1 MVVAP
6 LLLHMTRH
14 PGSAPPFAIPD
25 FDQAP
30 LLVIWE
36 TTQACGLACRHCR
49 ASARPWRDPGEL
61 TTDEGLRLIDAV
73 ADMGTPLLIL
83 SGGDPLNR
91 PDLARLVACG
101 KARGLRM
108 ATIPAA
114 TEQLTYERVA
124 ELKAA
129 GLDQIAFSLDFP
141 RADLHDAF
149 RCVPGAFE
157 RTVQAAGWARRLGLP
172 LQINTTVCGET
183 APFLEEM
190 ADFVAKLGIV
200 FWEVFFLVP
209 MGRGTLVRGLKADE
223 CERLFEVLWRV
234 ESRGQFVLKVTE
246 APQYRRWVAQ
256 NGGPAAA
263 PGGRP
268 TVAHAPIGLSP
279 KAVNSGKGFLF
290 VSHLGEIFPSGFLP
304 LPVGSVRETSLADA
318 YRQSR
323 VFLDLRNP
331 DWLKGRCGRCEFRAT
346 CGGSRARAFAITG
359 DAAATDPWCAY
370 RPAASVARSA
380 SWSA

>member
-1 MVVAP
+1 MR
-6 LLLHMTRH
+6 T
-14 PGSAPPFAIPD
+14 PGAPPPFRIPD

-36 TTQACGLACRHCR
+36 TTQACGLSCRHCR
-49 ASARPWRDPGEL
+49 ASAQPGRNPGEL
-61 TTDEGLRLIDAV
+61 SSEEGLRLVDAV
-73 ADMGTPLLIL
+73 AEMGTPLFIL

-91 PDLARLVACG
+91 PDLAELVRHG

-114 TEQLTYERVA
+114 TEQLTYERLA
-124 ELKAA
+124 ELKDA

-141 RADLHDAF
+141 RADLHDGF
-149 RCVPGAFE
+149 RLAAGAFD
-157 RTVQAAGWARRLGLP
+157 RTMQAAGWARRLGLP

-183 APFLEEM
+183 APYLAELGH
-190 ADFVAKLGIV
+190 FVANLGIV

-209 MGRGTLVRGLKADE
+209 MGRGKLLRGLSAAE
-223 CERLFEVLWRV
+223 CERLFATLWEI
-234 ESRGQFVLKVTE
+234 ESKGRFVLKVTE

-256 NGGPAAA
+256 HAAA
-263 PGGRP
+263 ERSWLA
-268 TVAHAPIGLSP
+268 TVAHAHAPIGLSP

-304 LPVGSVRETSLADA
+304 TPAGNVRTMPLARA
-318 YRQSR
+318 YRESR
-323 VFLDLRNP
+323 VFRDLR
-331 DWLKGRCGRCEFRAT
+331 DADTLRGRCGRCEFRAT
-346 CGGSRARAFAITG
+346 CGGSRARAFALTG

-370 RPAASVARSA
+370 VPQAQTTRSV

>member
-1 MVVAP
+1 M
-6 LLLHMTRH
+6 LRH
-14 PGSAPPFAIPD
+14 PGGPPPFTVPD
-25 FDQAP
+25 FERAP

-61 TTDEGLRLIDAV
+61 TTDEGLRLVDAV

-91 PDLARLVACG
+91 SDLARFVGHG

-114 TEQLTYERVA
+114 TEQLTYERLA
-124 ELKAA
+124 ELKVA
-129 GLDQIAFSLDFP
+129 GLDQVAFSLDFP

-149 RCVPGAFE
+149 RGVPGAFE
-157 RTVQAAGWARRLGLP
+157 RTVEAAGWARRLGLP

-183 APFLEEM
+183 AAYLEEM
-190 ADFVAKLGIV
+190 AGFVASLGIV

-209 MGRGTLVRGLKADE
+209 MGRGTLLRGLKADQ
-223 CERLFEVLWRV
+223 CERLFEVLWGA
-234 ESRGQFVLKVTE
+234 ESKGQFVLKVTE

-256 NGGPAAA
+256 HRFLAGSDGS
-263 PGGRP
+263 RP
-268 TVAHAPIGLSP
+268 VQVAYAPIGLSP

-304 LPVGSVRETSLADA
+304 LPVGNVRTTSIARA
-318 YRQSR
+318 YRESR
-323 VFLDLRNP
+323 AFLDLRDP
-331 DWLKGRCGRCEFRAT
+331 DWLKGRCRRCEFRAT

-359 DAAATDPWCAY
+359 DPAATDPWCAY
-370 RPAASVARSA
+370 RPMDTAPLVA
-380 SWSA
+380 SWNA

>member
-1 MVVAP
+1 MI
-6 LLLHMTRH
+6 RH
-14 PGSAPPFAIPD
+14 PGGPPPFTVPD
-25 FDQAP
+25 FDRAP

-36 TTQACGLACRHCR
+36 TSQACGLACRHCR

-61 TTDEGLRLIDAV
+61 TTEEGLSLVDAV

-91 PDLARLVACG
+91 PDLARFVARG

-114 TEQLTYERVA
+114 TDQLTYERLA

-141 RADLHDAF
+141 RADLHDRF
-149 RCVPGAFE
+149 RGVPGAFA
-157 RTVQAAGWARRLGLP
+157 RTVEAAGWARRLGLP
-172 LQINTTVCGET
+172 LQVNTTVCGET

-190 ADFVAKLGIV
+190 ADFVASLGIV

-209 MGRGTLVRGLKADE
+209 MGRGVLLRGLKADQ
-223 CERLFEVLWRV
+223 CERLFEVLWRA
-234 ESRGQFVLKVTE
+234 ESKGRFVLKVTE

-256 NGGPAAA
+256 NGVAGSRATP
-263 PGGRP
+263 
-268 TVAHAPIGLSP
+268 VAHAPIGLSP

-290 VSHLGEIFPSGFLP
+290 VSHVGDIYPSGFLP
-304 LPVGSVRETSLADA
+304 LPAGNVRATSLAAA
-318 YRQSR
+318 YRESQA
-323 VFLDLRNP
+323 FLDLRNP
-331 DWLKGRCGRCEFRAT
+331 DWLKGRCRCCEFRAT

-359 DAAATDPWCAY
+359 DASATDPWCAY
-370 RPAASVARSA
+370 RPAVFVKRSV
-380 SWSA
+380 SWNA

>member
-1 MVVAP
+1 M
-6 LLLHMTRH
+6 RH
-14 PGSAPPFAIPD
+14 PGAAPPFVIPD
-25 FDQAP
+25 FERAP

-61 TTDEGLRLIDAV
+61 STEEGLGLVDAV
-73 ADMGTPLLIL
+73 ADMGTPLMVL

-91 PDLARLVACG
+91 PDLARFVAYG

-114 TEQLTYERVA
+114 TEQLTYERLA

-129 GLDQIAFSLDFP
+129 GLDQVAFSLDFP
-141 RADLHDAF
+141 RADLHDDF

-157 RTVQAAGWARRLGLP
+157 RTIQAAGWARRLGLP

-183 APFLEEM
+183 APYLEEM
-190 ADFVAKLGIV
+190 AEFVATLGIV

-209 MGRGTLVRGLKADE
+209 MGRGALLRGLRADD
-223 CERLFEVLWRV
+223 CERLFEVLWRA
-234 ESRGQFVLKVTE
+234 ESKGQFVLKVTE

-256 NGGPAAA
+256 H
-263 PGGRP
+263 GGRRESGNGRP
-268 TVAHAPIGLSP
+268 AVVHAPIGLSP

-290 VSHLGEIFPSGFLP
+290 VSHTGDIYPSGFLP
-304 LPVGSVRETSLADA
+304 LPVGNVRDGALAQA
-318 YRQSR
+318 YRRSQ
-323 VFLDLRNP
+323 VFRDLRDP

-370 RPAASVARSA
+370 RPAAAEARSA
-380 SWSA
+380 AWSA

>member
-1 MVVAP
+1 MMRQPDA
-6 LLLHMTRH
+6 
-14 PGSAPPFAIPD
+14 APPFAIPD

-49 ASARPWRDPGEL
+49 ASARPGRDAGEL
-61 TTDEGLRLIDAV
+61 TTEEGLRLIDAV
-73 ADMGTPLLIL
+73 ADMGTPLFIL

-91 PDLARLVACG
+91 PDLARFVAYG

-114 TEQLTYERVA
+114 TEQLTYERLA

-149 RCVPGAFE
+149 RCVPGAFD
-157 RTVQAAGWARRLGLP
+157 RTIQAAGWARRLGLP
-172 LQINTTVCGET
+172 LQINSTVCGET

-190 ADFVAKLGIV
+190 AGFVASLGIV

-209 MGRGTLVRGLKADE
+209 MGRGTLLRGLKADE
-223 CERLFEVLWRV
+223 CERLFEVLWRA
-234 ESRGQFVLKVTE
+234 ESKGRFVLKVTE

-256 NGGPAAA
+256 HAAA
-263 PGGRP
+263 TPVGRSAA
-268 TVAHAPIGLSP
+268 VAHAPIGLSP

-304 LPVGSVRETSLADA
+304 VPVGTVRETALAKA
-318 YRQSR
+318 YRQSQ
-323 VFLDLRNP
+323 VFRDLRDP

-370 RPAASVARSA
+370 RPVASLGGSTA
-380 SWSA
+380 WSA